1 MTDVLRFVFLELGR
15 FKKGINEIET
25 PFEKFMYL
33 LRHMHEMTSIPAVFK
48 TPEFERLFILAEI
61 GKFSPEE
68 YEQYQKSLKIMSD
81 YYNIIDNAVEEAEK
95 RGELSRALRMAR
107 AMLANGESIDTIS
120 KYTELSVEEI
130 EALRCK

>member
-1 MTDVLRFVFLELGR
+1 M
-15 FKKGINEIET
+15 
-25 PFEKFMYL
+25 
-33 LRHMHEMTSIPAVFK
+33 
-48 TPEFERLFILAEI
+48 FILAEI

-81 YYNIIDNAVEEAEK
+81 YYNIIDTAVEEAEK

-130 EALRCK
+130 EAVCL